1 MLGDRGDKNRSQICP
16 GPREA
21 QEIIGERDTEEDK
34 GIEGQ
39 LAIILDQLVSQHR
52 RESLWVKAYMC
63 CFYFLSAF
71 TCYFQ
76 SYCEHSELLL
86 VSSTEFKKSVLIPS
100 THWKRLSLW
109 LLPWVPHTPKDII
122 SL

>member
-16 GPREA
+16 NPREA

-39 LAIILDQLVSQHR
+39 LGIILDQLVSQHR

-63 CFYFLSAF
+63 CFYFF
-71 TCYFQ
+71 NFF
-76 SYCEHSELLL
+76 LLTY
-86 VSSTEFKKSVLIPS
+86 S
-100 THWKRLSLW
+100 
-109 LLPWVPHTPKDII
+109 
-122 SL
+122 